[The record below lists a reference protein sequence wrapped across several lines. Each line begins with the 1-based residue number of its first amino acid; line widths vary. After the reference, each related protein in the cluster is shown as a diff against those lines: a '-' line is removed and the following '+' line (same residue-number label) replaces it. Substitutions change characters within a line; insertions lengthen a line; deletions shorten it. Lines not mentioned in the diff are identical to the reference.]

1 MKSTDYFIELH
12 ELYLVFSSKK
22 VNILYFSRF
31 ILKFQ
36 VFDGETIDVSTPRG
50 VFCGEVYPPAIISQ
64 VSVGLLIT
72 YHSQLAAVDEGFDI
86 KFYRHE
92 QGQCKI

>member
-1 MKSTDYFIELH
+1 MSRRGPYDLLPIQKNIINSRNLM
-12 ELYLVFSSKK
+12 FSGL
-22 VNILYFSRF
+22 ILD
-31 ILKFQ
+31 FQ